1 MALSMLVALY
11 TTRIVLE
18 MLGVV
23 DFGIYNVVGGL
34 VILAG
39 SVVNSMAS
47 ASQRFLSFEIGKAN
61 FDKLKRTF
69 SITLSIYLIFSI
81 LVLILSETVG
91 LWFFY
96 NKLNIPDERYFAS
109 FWVYQLSV
117 FAFVANILRV
127 PFNASIIAHEKM
139 GFYAW
144 TSFLEVLLKLLL
156 IYCLILFDFDK
167 LILYSILTLV
177 VVFIT
182 TLIYILYCY
191 FKFPETRYKFVYEKE
206 IFISIMNF
214 SGWTIFDS
222 TANVA
227 KKEGVNILLNIFFNS
242 TINSARGIA
251 FQVSNQVTSFVGNF
265 QTAVSPQMTK
275 YYASK
280 EYFKLKTLYFR
291 SSKFTFYLLYAL
303 SLPVILEMEI
313 LLGWWLSEVPE
324 YTLIFVRLII
334 INVLIDS
341 FAGTTNLL
349 IQATG
354 NIKNYQVFSGIIIFL
369 NLPISYLFLRN
380 GYPPE
385 ITIIISIFISALL
398 VFGRLVIANSI
409 INFNLY
415 DYFKNVILRNIEV
428 CILCSSVPVFI
439 FLNSELGLSSF
450 LLIFFTSII
459 STLISI
465 YIVGLETNEKT
476 IIRHFIIKKIKFE

>member
-34 VILAG
+34 VVLAG
-39 SVVNSMAS
+39 SLVNSMAS

-91 LWFFY
+91 LWFFF

-117 FAFVANILRV
+117 FAFLANILRV

-144 TSFLEVLLKLLL
+144 TSFLEVFLKLLL

-191 FKFPETRYKFVYEKE
+191 FNFPETRYKFVYEKE

-222 TANVA
+222 TSNVA

-275 YYASK
+275 YYASN
-280 EYFKLKTLYFR
+280 EFFKLKTLYFR

-349 IQATG
+349 VQATG

-369 NLPISYLFLRN
+369 NLPISYLFLEN

-385 ITIIISIFISALL
+385 TTIIISIIISAML
-398 VFGRLVIANSI
+398 VFGRLIIANSI

-415 DYFKNVILRNIEV
+415 DYFKNVIIRNIEV
-428 CILCSSVPVFI
+428 CILCSLVPVYI

-459 STLISI
+459 STMISI
-465 YIVGLETNEKT
+465 YIVGLEINEKT
-476 IIRHFIIKKIKFE
+476 IIRDLIINKIKFE